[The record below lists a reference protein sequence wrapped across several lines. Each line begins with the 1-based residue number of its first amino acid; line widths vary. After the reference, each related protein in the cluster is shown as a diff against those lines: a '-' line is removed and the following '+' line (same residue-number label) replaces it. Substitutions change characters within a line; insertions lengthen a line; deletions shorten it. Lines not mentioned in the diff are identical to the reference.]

1 MLAKLESILQS
12 FPQLQPNALQNLP
25 TLNFLSFLALDNAN
39 NSLTHR
45 QMLQA
50 PDKQDFLNSEE
61 TELKGLLAM
70 NIWNIIV
77 SQPYLIMLTSYG
89 LIAGNLLQM
98 DISLSTMSCNV
109 PIANNNNMVWH
120 FSESLSLVITWT
132 TVCLVLLLSKLLN
145 LNCCQ
150 VDFT

>member
-77 SQPYLIMLTSYG
+77 SQPYLIMLTS
-89 LIAGNLLQM
+89 
-98 DISLSTMSCNV
+98 
-109 PIANNNNMVWH
+109 
-120 FSESLSLVITWT
+120 
-132 TVCLVLLLSKLLN
+132 
-145 LNCCQ
+145 
-150 VDFT
+150 